1 MWVQFEKPSSVS
13 WDIRRVSVWTWP
25 IKRENNRRE
34 SLSSGSNIGP
44 PLSVIL
50 EWTSYGVCV
59 FHSAH
64 NLVIKYIS
72 GARPSAES
80 KRRICAMGR
89 ATSARGV
96 FVVLFSQRERQTE
109 RERARQREERRA
121 ESFEQKRDHHTWQRC
136 APCHAF
142 HLWDCMKNSARIF
155 CDVSFPFTRPSL
167 VIVGRPSLNRL
178 LVRTQ
183 PCAHL
188 YALYPY
194 KPTIP
199 NT

>member
-1 MWVQFEKPSSVS
+1 M
-13 WDIRRVSVWTWP
+13 
-25 IKRENNRRE
+25 
-34 SLSSGSNIGP
+34 GSNIGP

-50 EWTSYGVCV
+50 EWTSYGFCV

-96 FVVLFSQRERQTE
+96 FVVLSSQRERERERERERKREREREKERERERE

-121 ESFEQKRDHHTWQRC
+121 ESFEQKRDHHTRQRC
-136 APCHAF
+136 APCRAF